1 MPLKT
6 QRVTHSSQE
15 EGARQAARGH
25 PGGQPGWAST
35 QEPLRWFPGEKW
47 VKRVVTLSRVRTAGG
62 SDLENLTRKYRW
74 QCAFPPVKQEP
85 AYLLFCSLPGGSGH
99 RGAEQEPRPGLRHA
113 GSAARAIW
121 GKPGRQSLLGFCHRQ
136 GGEVARGMQWPQE
149 GPRSQQERA
158 AALSTS
164 PGATQGCCSSALLG

>member
-35 QEPLRWFPGEKW
+35 QEPLQWFPGEKW

-62 SDLENLTRKYRW
+62 SDLENLTT
-74 QCAFPPVKQEP
+74 QSPVFFLLLNRSLRIFYFARSQED
-85 AYLLFCSLPGGSGH
+85 PGT
-99 RGAEQEPRPGLRHA
+99 GAPSRSPGL
-113 GSAARAIW
+113 
-121 GKPGRQSLLGFCHRQ
+121 
-136 GGEVARGMQWPQE
+136 V
-149 GPRSQQERA
+149 
-158 AALSTS
+158 
-164 PGATQGCCSSALLG
+164 